1 MSVPTNPAAAAAIDT
16 AGHPDRPAP
25 RALPPLRSAAAR
37 KFVNRLV
44 EFASGAAALIGIFF
58 LGWILFKIGLRGF
71 EALDRTFFFELPTPP
86 GVGGG
91 GVSNAIVGS
100 FLLTLM
106 ATTAGIPIGVMGGI
120 YLSEYG
126 AGSRL
131 AGMLRFGGNV
141 LLGLPSILVGVF
153 VYTIFVKPFGGFSG
167 YAGAAALAIIML
179 PVVVRT
185 TEEMLRL
192 VPNALREAALALGAP
207 RWKVTLGVV
216 CRAAR
221 GGLVTG
227 ALLAIARISG
237 ESAPLLFTALNSPYE
252 VRSLSEPTAN
262 LTVTIFNYAMSPYE
276 DWQRTAWGAS
286 LLITAAVLGLSI
298 LARIWFR
305 ERKPRS

>member
-1 MSVPTNPAAAAAIDT
+1 MTSLDTSPSTSAHGAAVLAR
-16 AGHPDRPAP
+16 RP
-25 RALPPLRSAAAR
+25 LPPFRSVTLRRAVDLAV
-37 KFVNRLV
+37 KFI
-44 EFASGAAALIGIFF
+44 SGGAAFLGLFF

-100 FLLTLM
+100 FLLSAL
-106 ATTAGIPIGVMGGI
+106 ATTIGVPVGVMGGI
-120 YLSEYG
+120 FLSEYG

-131 AGMLRFGGNV
+131 AGLLRFGSNV

-153 VYTIFVKPFGGFSG
+153 VYTLLVEPFGTFSG
-167 YAGAAALAIIML
+167 YAGSVALSIIMI
-179 PVVVRT
+179 PIIVRT

-207 RWKVTLGVV
+207 RWRVTLGIV

-252 VRSLSEPTAN
+252 VRSLAEPTAN

-286 LLITAAVLGLSI
+286 LLITATVLGLS
-298 LARIWFR
+298 LVARFFFR
-305 ERKPRS
+305 ERKIRA